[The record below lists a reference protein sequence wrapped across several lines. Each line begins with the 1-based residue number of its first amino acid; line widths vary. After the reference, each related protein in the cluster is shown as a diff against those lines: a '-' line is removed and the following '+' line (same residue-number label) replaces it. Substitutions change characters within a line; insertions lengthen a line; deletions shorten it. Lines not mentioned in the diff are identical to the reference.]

1 MGVNRT
7 VLVIIH
13 RAKMSSAF
21 SDNRGKGKR
30 FGFSNPI
37 AAEEGVSRFVRL
49 TLLASYILRVFVFIP
64 RPW

>member
-13 RAKMSSAF
+13 LAKMSSAF
-21 SDNRGKGKR
+21 SDNGGKEKR

-37 AAEEGVSRFVRL
+37 AAEEGVSRFVHL
-49 TLLASYILRVFVFIP
+49 TLLASYISCVFVIIP